1 MNAEK
6 FIESKG
12 INPDSITAY
21 WFPENPKNPH
31 RDDEEI
37 NIIELM
43 EAYHKYKIS
52 KEEEEEHLS
61 CCGDI
66 LDPDFMICPT
76 CL

>member
-1 MNAEK
+1 M
-6 FIESKG
+6 
-12 INPDSITAY
+12 
-21 WFPENPKNPH
+21 KN
-31 RDDEEI
+31 I
-37 NIIELM
+37 
-43 EAYHKYKIS
+43 